1 MKPGMSNNSSF
12 RENFLAGLK
21 DGLPICLGYLAVS
34 FAFGIQA
41 VESGLTVFEATMI
54 SLLNV
59 TSAGQFAGIGI
70 IAANGSFLEI
80 AASQLIINLRYSLM
94 SVAISQKIDPK
105 LPTLKRLGIAF
116 GMTDEIFA
124 VSAARPGVLQPS
136 FSLGAISISV
146 AGWVLGTFLG
156 AYAGQIL
163 PDRVISALRLAL
175 YGMFLAIIIPPARD
189 SRPVLYVVL
198 LAMLLSVLFTYAPYL
213 RLISSGF
220 RIIIVTL
227 LSAGLFATIS
237 NKDSG
242 ES

>member
-1 MKPGMSNNSSF
+1 MSNNSSF

-163 PDRVISALRLAL
+163 PDRVISALGLAL

-198 LAMLLSVLFTYAPYL
+198 LAMFLSVLFTYAPYL

>member
-163 PDRVISALRLAL
+163 PDRVISALGLAL

-198 LAMLLSVLFTYAPYL
+198 LAMFLSVLFTYAPYL

>member
-198 LAMLLSVLFTYAPYL
+198 LAMFLSVLFTYAPYL

-227 LSAGLFATIS
+227 LSAGLFAMIS